1 MPVLRVVEAMNP
13 VNVGLVILLAGGA
26 IATYLWLL
34 VKLAPSQSVSRLR
47 LQAEYGLRQ
56 EYPAPEKPI
65 QPTHSIGEGV
75 TTEYA

>member
-1 MPVLRVVEAMNP
+1 MPVLRVAEAMNP
-13 VNVGLVILLAGGA
+13 VNVGQVILLAGVA

-34 VKLAPSQSVSRLR
+34 DKLAPSQSVSR

-65 QPTHSIGEGV
+65 QSTHSIDEGV